1 MYIIL
6 EIPAFAG
13 MTGND
18 AWDDIYG
25 CSMTKK
31 KKIMITAIVLSVLF
45 ILGDAGVLFLSQAKF
60 GRIPQG
66 KRLERIKQ
74 SPHYDGKQFVNE
86 EETVTMTGDKGIFTV
101 WREFL
106 FGDKS
111 QTVPDTALTVVKTD
125 LKALPA
131 DKDWIVWFGH
141 SSYLMNLSGKKVLVD
156 PVFYQGSPVSFVN
169 KMFKGTD
176 VYKPADM
183 PDIDYLMITHDHW
196 DHLDYDVVKELEP
209 RVKKVVTGLGVGE
222 HFEYW
227 GYPVEKLVELDWWES
242 ADLGDGFS
250 VTVTPAR
257 HFSGRDLK
265 QNKTLWASFLF
276 KAPKRNV
283 WIGGDGGYG
292 KHFKRIGEK
301 FTDIDLAILE
311 NGQYNVDWK
320 LIHTMPEELGK
331 IMQDLNASRYMTVHH
346 SKFCLSKHSYFEPL
360 ENAKHAAQETGK
372 PMLMPQ
378 MGEVV
383 ELE

>member
-1 MYIIL
+1 
-6 EIPAFAG
+6 
-13 MTGND
+13 
-18 AWDDIYG
+18 
-25 CSMTKK
+25 
-31 KKIMITAIVLSVLF
+31 MIVAIFFSVFFLF
-45 ILGDAGVLFLSQAKF
+45 CDAGVLFLTQPSF
-60 GRIPQG
+60 GRLPQG

-74 SPHYDGKQFVNE
+74 SPHYNGKVFVNE
-86 EETVTMTGDKGIFTV
+86 IETEFTTGKKSKLQIWKDFM
-101 WREFL
+101 L
-106 FGDKS
+106 GDKS
-111 QTVPDTALTVVKTD
+111 LLAPDTALHVIKTD
-125 LKALPA
+125 LKALPQ
-131 DKDWIVWFGH
+131 DRDWIVWFGH
-141 SSYLMNLSGKKVLVD
+141 SSYLLNLSGKKILVD
-156 PVFYQGSPVSFVN
+156 PVFYKGSPVKFAN
-169 KMFKGTD
+169 KMFLGTD

-183 PDIDYLMITHDHW
+183 PDIDYLVITHDHW

-222 HFEYW
+222 HLEYW

-242 ADLGDGFS
+242 ADLGNGFS

-276 KAPKRNV
+276 KTPKRNV

-292 KHFKRIGEK
+292 KHFKQIGEK

-311 NGQYNVDWK
+311 NGQYNKDWK

-331 IMQDLNASRYMTVHH
+331 IIQDLNASRYMTVHH
-346 SKFCLSKHSYFEPL
+346 SKFCLSKHSYLEPL